1 MKTQHPLPV
10 HTRHNT
16 ETFVLIVTA
25 ICQPGKSRQY
35 LSAKVVR
42 QDGQPLG
49 ANNSLLPYSDGYGEF
64 RWRIG
69 RSLILVQGSR
79 GWLAA
84 CDYICDPCER
94 LMFAVVSALLLLI

>member
-1 MKTQHPLPV
+1 MCENGFPLP
-10 HTRHNT
+10 HSH
-16 ETFVLIVTA
+16 
-25 ICQPGKSRQY
+25 
-35 LSAKVVR
+35 
-42 QDGQPLG
+42 
-49 ANNSLLPYSDGYGEF
+49 GYRGF